1 MALDAS
7 ARASSGSWGC
17 SNGAARKLVTCSRTG
32 ERWRRSW
39 TSTSRTAALRLL
51 RSSRRSGCRQRRA
64 RRRSAIPATKP
75 ELHRQNV
82 DRPFGASP
90 HPCGL
95 TSVRSKFKADD
106 QDTTTTCCFG
116 ETPPETRLPVQPPP
130 LHTIQ
135 WLPTSLPI
143 SSGRPLAATTPSW
156 SSAPRPVVSS
166 SPRTRSTSR
175 TSTRGRSVCFH
186 QLGWLR
192 KLQLPEYEEETHR

>member
-1 MALDAS
+1 MDEYKPHR
-7 ARASSGSWGC
+7 RASPSEMFPTIRLSSAPRQASI
-17 SNGAARKLVTCSRTG
+17 SNPGHRAGASSAK
-32 ERWRRSW
+32 RRP
-39 TSTSRTAALRLL
+39 T
-51 RSSRRSGCRQRRA
+51 
-64 RRRSAIPATKP
+64 
-75 ELHRQNV
+75 
-82 DRPFGASP
+82 FGASP
-90 HPCGL
+90 HSCGL